1 MKILLV
7 FYEPMPAGQT
17 THVLSLARALDNC
30 KYRVT
35 VVLPANLQRSI
46 AAFRQAGV
54 EVVPLPLRKV
64 VWSPQAVVTLARL
77 IRRQDIDIV
86 HVHSQEAGLLG
97 RLVARAAG
105 ARRVIYT
112 PQTIDIR
119 RVRFH
124 WLYVLIERI
133 LARVTDVIISVNE
146 PDRERLIR
154 WGIPPHKIVIIP
166 NGIDLS
172 PSAPSTTLMTGS
184 LGVNSIEGTCP
195 ACPERSRGKPA
206 EGPVDVGSLRR
217 ALGLD
222 EDRPLVMQ
230 VARLSAQKDPLA
242 FVEGAAH
249 VVRERPDV
257 QFALVGEG
265 PLTEATAKRVR
276 ALGLD
281 EHVHLLGWRDEAFNL
296 MAAADVVSLTSRWE
310 GAPHTLLEAMAWS
323 RPVVAT
329 AVNGCPEIV
338 VDGGTGFLVP
348 PGDTKAWARRIIDLL
363 SDPVMAAAMGREGR
377 IRVEERFSLREMAA
391 RIEGPYQQA
400 AQAHKRPQV
409 QHPRI
414 TAGSVLSSI
423 FRSFQRE

>member
-1 MKILLV
+1 LKILLV

-30 KYRVT
+30 KYRV
-35 VVLPANLQRSI
+35 R
-46 AAFRQAGV
+46 
-54 EVVPLPLRKV
+54 
-64 VWSPQAVVTLARL
+64 SPQAVVTLARL

-154 WGIPPHKIVIIP
+154 WGIPPHKIVTIP

-184 LGVNSIEGTCP
+184 LGVNSIEGACPACPEHSRGKPVEGPALSAAEGACP

-377 IRVEERFSLREMAA
+377 IRVEERFSLREMAT
-391 RIEGPYQQA
+391 RIEGPYQQV
-400 AQAHKRPQV
+400 AQAHKRPQI
-409 QHPRI
+409 QHPRT

>member
-1 MKILLV
+1 M
-7 FYEPMPAGQT
+7 
-17 THVLSLARALDNC
+17 
-30 KYRVT
+30 
-35 VVLPANLQRSI
+35 
-46 AAFRQAGV
+46 
-54 EVVPLPLRKV
+54 
-64 VWSPQAVVTLARL
+64 
-77 IRRQDIDIV
+77 
-86 HVHSQEAGLLG
+86 
-97 RLVARAAG
+97 
-105 ARRVIYT
+105 
-112 PQTIDIR
+112 
-119 RVRFH
+119 H

-154 WGIPPHKIVIIP
+154 WGIPSHKIVIIP

-172 PSAPSTTLMTGS
+172 PSAPLTTLRTGS
-184 LGVNSIEGTCP
+184 LGVNSVEGP
-195 ACPERSRGKPA
+195 ALSAAEGACPERSRRV

-249 VVRERPDV
+249 VVRERPDA

-281 EHVHLLGWRDEAFNL
+281 EHVHLLGWRDEAFRL

-363 SDPVMAAAMGREGR
+363 SDPTMAAAMGREGR

-400 AQAHKRPQV
+400 AQAHKRPQP